1 MPWTPVLPAAFLL
14 FLLFQGTPA
23 QKDVTQEPAILMVN
37 EGESVNIT
45 CSVTTKGMLVGMY
58 LKKEVVN
65 AMEVLYITNNGHNRT
80 IDFRYK
86 DRIEISVLQTDVRIT
101 LHQLQKNDTGL
112 YVCRGSVLENYEPN
126 CVSSQGTILMVK
138 EMEQAECHVAS
149 WMPYVLSFMALIL
162 VSALGY
168 LILSHI
174 DIKKHCQEGKEKQAN
189 IVYEDMSYTLRLNNL
204 ATVNPYNNC

>member
-1 MPWTPVLPAAFLL
+1 MPWTPALPAAFLL

-45 CSVTTKGMLVGMY
+45 CSVTTKGTLVGMY

-65 AMEVLYITNNGHNRT
+65 AMEVLYITNNGRTRT

-86 DRIEISVLQTDVRIT
+86 DRIEISVLQTDVWIT

-112 YVCRGSVLENYEPN
+112 YVCRESVLENYEPN
-126 CVSSQGTILMVK
+126 CVSSQGTILVVK
-138 EMEQAECHVAS
+138 EMEQAECHMAS

>member
-1 MPWTPVLPAAFLL
+1 TGSRQLLPLL
-14 FLLFQGTPA
+14 RLLLGG
-23 QKDVTQEPAILMVN
+23 EPAILMVN

-65 AMEVLYITNNGHNRT
+65 AMEVLYITNNGHTRT
-80 IDFRYK
+80 IAFRYK

-126 CVSSQGTILMVK
+126 CVSSQGTILVVK
-138 EMEQAECHVAS
+138 GICMFF
-149 WMPYVLSFMALIL
+149 YFLSVNQMGIYFQLKGLRKCRTLTEWLCFSIL
-162 VSALGY
+162 AQPRMSLWR
-168 LILSHI
+168 
-174 DIKKHCQEGKEKQAN
+174 EGIFLQLCF
-189 IVYEDMSYTLRLNNL
+189 SYIQTI
-204 ATVNPYNNC
+204 TF

>member
-1 MPWTPVLPAAFLL
+1 
-14 FLLFQGTPA
+14 
-23 QKDVTQEPAILMVN
+23 MVN

-65 AMEVLYITNNGHNRT
+65 AMEVLYITNNGSTLTVNFH
-80 IDFRYK
+80 YK
-86 DRIEISVLQTDVRIT
+86 DRIEISLLKTEVRIT
-101 LHQLQKNDTGL
+101 LHRLQKNDTAL
-112 YVCRGSVLENYEPN
+112 YVCRGSILEDFEPN
-126 CVSSQGTILMVK
+126 CVSSQGTILVVK

-149 WMPYVLSFMALIL
+149 WVPYVLSFMALIS

-174 DIKKHCQEGKEKQAN
+174 AIKKHCQEGKEKQAN
-189 IVYEDMSYTLRLNNL
+189 TVYEDMSYTLRLNTL
-204 ATVNPYNNC
+204 ATGNPYNNC